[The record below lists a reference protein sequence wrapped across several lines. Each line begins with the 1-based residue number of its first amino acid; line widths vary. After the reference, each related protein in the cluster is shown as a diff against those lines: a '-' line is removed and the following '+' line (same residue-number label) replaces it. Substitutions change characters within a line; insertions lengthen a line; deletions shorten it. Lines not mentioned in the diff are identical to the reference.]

1 MKFLSSL
8 FIVTLFWAAGSHAAD
23 TMEPLELKDN
33 QTVIQVKGVVCSF
46 CAFGTE
52 KNLSKLSFLNKSQY
66 GGDGVLLD
74 INTHRITLALDNSK
88 TVDYPAINNAI
99 VKGGYD
105 PVVFFARVQGKVSKV
120 SDRTILTCSNNGQVY
135 ELKGQDLEALGQFST
150 VFVEG
155 EITVESVTKLTEG
168 QPVTLVVNHPER

>member
-1 MKFLSSL
+1 MKFLSLL
-8 FIVTLFWAAGSHAAD
+8 FIVSIFSAGLSYAAETA
-23 TMEPLELKDN
+23 PLELKDN

-52 KNLSKLSFLNKSQY
+52 KNLSKLSFLDKSQY

-74 INTHRITLALDNSK
+74 INIHRITLALDNSK

-105 PVVFFARVQGKVSKV
+105 PVVYFARVHGKASHVSGK
-120 SDRTILTCSNNGQVY
+120 TLLTCTKSGQVY
-135 ELKGQDLEALGQFST
+135 ELKGQDLTAFSKT
-150 VFVEG
+150 SAVYVEG
-155 EITVESVTKLTEG
+155 QITVESVTTLTED
-168 QPVTLVVNHPER
+168 QPVTLVVSHIEG